1 MKKVEVKTPLGLETF
16 LFLDGALVRPED
28 LRQLIL
34 HLSQSDRVHRMS
46 ERLWGIIPS
55 GEPDLNP

>member
-28 LRQLIL
+28 LHGTFRLQLAL
-34 HLSQSDRVHRMS
+34 RMA
-46 ERLWGIIPS
+46 EPLRTIEKLRL
-55 GEPDLNP
+55 LAKNARN